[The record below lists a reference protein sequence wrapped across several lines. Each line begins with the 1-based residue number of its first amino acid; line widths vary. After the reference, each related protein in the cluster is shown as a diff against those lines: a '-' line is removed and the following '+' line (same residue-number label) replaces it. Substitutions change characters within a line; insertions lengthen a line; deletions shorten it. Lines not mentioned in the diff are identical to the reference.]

1 MSEKSFFVPEL
12 LRILPVPA
20 SLWREIQMMPFAIER
35 ISNLSKLVGF
45 RETLMAEIPLR
56 NAATDPLKED
66 PLARLVRFSP
76 FLPKLAPSGWS
87 TFCVSQLSQ

>member
-1 MSEKSFFVPEL
+1 
-12 LRILPVPA
+12 
-20 SLWREIQMMPFAIER
+20 
-35 ISNLSKLVGF
+35 
-45 RETLMAEIPLR
+45 MAEIPLR